1 MSEKLASRTSPLDG
15 ERFRSLAS
23 SRWLSDGREGFGHH
37 ADPFTTIPRSVWL
50 IFSFATR
57 DRCATEN

>member
-23 SRWLSDGREGFGHH
+23 GGIWGVNKQTPEPYSYYSSH
-37 ADPFTTIPRSVWL
+37 
-50 IFSFATR
+50 
-57 DRCATEN
+57 